1 MNDCC
6 AVNYG
11 EWLLLLSYYFGRKC
25 IIIKNKY
32 FEDYEE
38 FVCNVLDTVNSL
50 EDFEDVSIIAKY
62 NHANQ
67 IIKELLCIGAN
78 IASIELHKEEL
89 EEYYDE
95 YIISITKD
103 ENGEPEVW
111 CEKFK
116 REKGY
121 LTDDST
127 VMYVMDDCSSK
138 VIPYFKGKTVYE
150 VSVGIEEPEESDCE
164 TCDLYTNDSESTY
177 ISRTKDGKIAGFSKS
192 WSTSDNGITCYSS
205 YSHYGSDE
213 DMVKKIARDFGINI

>member
-1 MNDCC
+1 MRRNS
-6 AVNYG
+6 
-11 EWLLLLSYYFGRKC
+11 EWLLGGQLWRVVFATLLLFWKWVF
-25 IIIKNKY
+25 IIKNKY
-32 FEDYEE
+32 FEDYEDFACE
-38 FVCNVLDTVNSL
+38 VLDTIDSL

-67 IIKELLCIGAN
+67 IIKELLCVGAN

-103 ENGEPEVW
+103 DNGESKVW

-138 VIPYFKGKTVYE
+138 VVPYCKGKTVYE
-150 VSVGIEEPEESDCE
+150 VSVGIEELEESDCE
-164 TCDLYTNDSESTY
+164 SCDCKDNCHEYDRTTDDGAEFHISDKGDLNLDEEVEARMERINESLSEMD
-177 ISRTKDGKIAGFSKS
+177 IFRKLFN
-192 WSTSDNGITCYSS
+192 W
-205 YSHYGSDE
+205 
-213 DMVKKIARDFGINI
+213 